1 MLKIERI
8 LCPVDFSEFSMK
20 AYDYANSLAR
30 YYEAK
35 LLLEHVISPVGATY
49 PYYVL
54 PDAAVATIYFDLTAD
69 AEKRLQE
76 LVKKRAS
83 SGFQPELVVHKGF
96 VPETI
101 LTFAKEQAVNLIVM
115 GTHGRRGW
123 DRLMMGSVTE
133 SVLRKARCPV
143 LAVRKPAHDF
153 VDPKQADDVIHLRKI
168 LFCTDFSEN
177 SSAALE
183 YALSLAQ
190 EYRAEL
196 TVLHVL
202 EEFPGRELQTKTE
215 EIEHKLREPIPP
227 DALDWCTV
235 RAKVRVGKPYQ
246 EIIQLAL
253 EDQADLIV
261 LGVRGR
267 NAADLA
273 IFGST
278 THRVIQ
284 LGPCPVLAVHMETV
298 EELTD

>member
-8 LCPVDFSEFSMK
+8 LCPIDFSEFSTT
-20 AYDYANSLAR
+20 AFDYACSLAR

-35 LLLEHVISPVGATY
+35 LFLEHVISPVGATY

-76 LVKKRAS
+76 MVNEHAQD
-83 SGFQPELVVHKGF
+83 GFQPELVVHKGF
-96 VPETI
+96 VPQTI
-101 LTFAKEQAVNLIVM
+101 LTFAKERAVNLIVM

-133 SVLRKARCPV
+133 HVLRKAPCPV

-153 VDPKQADDVIHLRKI
+153 VDPKQGDEIIRLRKI

-202 EEFPGRELQTKTE
+202 EEFPGRELQTKIE
-215 EIEHKLREPIPP
+215 GIEHQLREPIPP

-235 RAKVRVGKPYQ
+235 KAKVRVGKPYQ
-246 EIIQLAL
+246 EIVQLAL
-253 EDQADLIV
+253 EDQTDLIV

-267 NAADLA
+267 NAVDLA

-284 LGPCPVLAVHMETV
+284 LGPCPVLAVHIESTA
-298 EELTD
+298 